1 MKRPVFLIILLIS
14 KISFAQTFSKLEISR
29 WSLEAKRVTITRDQW
44 GIPHIEGKTDADA
57 VFGLMYAQC
66 EDDFQRIEL
75 NYIEK
80 LGRLSEINGE
90 TNIYNDLQIRL
101 LIDETEAKK
110 EYFSAEPW
118 LKKILE
124 AYSDGINYFLLKHTE
139 VKPKLLTRFEPWY
152 PLLWTDG
159 SIGAISTA
167 DLTVEDLKAFYN
179 GSERIGFQKPNSD
192 DFQQTGSNGFALAPK
207 LTLNGKAMLY
217 INPHTTFYFRPE
229 VHVKSN
235 EGLNVYGAVTW
246 GQFFVYQGFNEYCGW
261 MHTSSNADVAD
272 TYFENI
278 IEKNGKRYYTIDGK
292 EKPIIE
298 KKIRIKYL
306 ENGEIKSKIF
316 EGYFTRH
323 GPIMAKRDG
332 KWISLKSYNRAKN
345 SLVQSW
351 TRTKAKGLED
361 YKKAMELKA
370 NTSNN
375 TVFADKHGNIAY
387 WHGNYMPKR
396 DNTLNWS
403 KTQDGS
409 ISKNDYKGMHS
420 VNEVLHIYNPKNG
433 WIQNCNSTP
442 FTASGVES
450 PKKENYPGYMAPDG
464 ENFRA
469 VNAIKLLSKAKNMDL
484 DKLIDLG
491 YDNYLSAFE
500 VLIPRLIS
508 IKSDNPEIQS
518 ALDLLKDWNYR
529 VNENSIEA
537 SLAIEWAQKL
547 SPALRKV
554 YVDQGEK
561 DQVENTKWFA
571 ANGKDEEFINPL
583 KDAMALLTQKH
594 CTWKVKWG
602 DLNRFQRL
610 ANSSEFDDNAP
621 SLPMRNASALWGCL
635 PSFNSKYYQDSK
647 KRYGYNGNSF
657 VCAVEFGEKVKAKS
671 LLAGGNSGN
680 ATSANFNDQAE
691 IFTKGKFK
699 EVLFY
704 PEDIKKHTVRK
715 YFPGE

>member
-1 MKRPVFLIILLIS
+1 MKRPFFLIILLIS
-14 KISFAQTFSKLEISR
+14 KISFAQTFSKSEISR
-29 WSLEAKRVTITRDQW
+29 WSLEAKRVTIIRDNW

-80 LGRLSEINGE
+80 LGRLSEINGDGQ
-90 TNIYNDLQIRL
+90 IYNDLQIRL
-101 LIDETEAKK
+101 LIDETEAKN
-110 EYFSAEPW
+110 EFLTAEPW
-118 LKKILE
+118 LKKLLISY
-124 AYSDGINYFLLKHTE
+124 ADGLNYYIYKHPE

-167 DLTVEDLKAFYN
+167 DLTVEDLKAFYG
-179 GSERIGFQKPNSD
+179 GSENIGFQKPNED
-192 DFQQTGSNGFALAPK
+192 DYQQTGSNGFALAPK
-207 LTLNGKAMLY
+207 LTINGKAMLY

-272 TYFENI
+272 TYYENI
-278 IEKNGKRYYTIDGK
+278 INKNGKRFYTVDGK
-292 EKPIIE
+292 EKPIKE
-298 KKIRIKYL
+298 KKIQIKYL

-316 EGYFTRH
+316 EGYFTSH
-323 GPIMAKRDG
+323 GPIMAKREG
-332 KWISLKSYNRAKN
+332 KWICLKSYNRAKN
-345 SLVQSW
+345 SLIQSW
-351 TRTKAKGLED
+351 IRTKAKGLED

-375 TVFADKHGNIAY
+375 TVFADKNGNIAY

-396 DNTLNWS
+396 DNSLNWS

-442 FTASGVES
+442 FTASGIES
-450 PKKENYPGYMAPDG
+450 PKKENYPAYMAPDG

-469 VNAIKLLSKAKNMDL
+469 VNAIKLLSEAKNMDL
-484 DKLIDLG
+484 DKLINLG

-500 VLIPRLIS
+500 VLIPRLVS
-508 IKSDNPEIQS
+508 IKSENPEIQS

-583 KDAMALLTQKH
+583 KDAMALLAQKH
-594 CTWKVKWG
+594 GTWKVKWG

-610 ANSSEFDDNAP
+610 ANSSEFNDNAP
-621 SLPMRNASALWGCL
+621 SLPMGNASALWGCL

-647 KRYGYNGNSF
+647 KRYGYSGNSF

-691 IFTKGKFK
+691 MFTKGKFK

-704 PEDIKKHTVRK
+704 PEDIKKHVVRK